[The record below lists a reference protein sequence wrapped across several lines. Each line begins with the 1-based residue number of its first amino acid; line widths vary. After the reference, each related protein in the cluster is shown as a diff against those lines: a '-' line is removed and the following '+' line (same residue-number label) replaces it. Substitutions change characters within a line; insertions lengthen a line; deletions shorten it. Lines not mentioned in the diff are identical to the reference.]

1 MFPTPQQR
9 AKQLDVMT
17 AEERLRAIKHWYTP
31 KIARGNSASFYI
43 VPAGGSIATEDEEA
57 LSV

>member
-1 MFPTPQQR
+1 
-9 AKQLDVMT
+9 MT